1 MIGFALWVFF
11 GKSHAHE
18 LFHLNVF
25 EKQII
30 KETIFL
36 GILRYTLDYL

>member
-11 GKSHAHE
+11 GKSRAHE

-25 EKQII
+25 EKQMI
-30 KETIFL
+30 KENYIL
-36 GILRYTLDYL
+36 GNS